1 MIPAPGR
8 HGGDGPAIARQ
19 LGLDPDR
26 IVDLSMT
33 LNPFAPDIAAL
44 ARRHLSALRQY
55 PDVTHATAALAHAIG
70 IDPARLLLTNG
81 GSEAITL
88 VSHVLGGTVA
98 AEPEFSLHPRGD
110 DGPRWRSNPNNPTGR
125 LAGPDEH
132 ADVWDEAF
140 FPLAT
145 GRWTRGDD
153 DGAVVVG
160 SLTKLFACPGLRLGY
175 ALSDD
180 VERFAVAQPAWS
192 VNGLALALLPEL
204 LDAADLD
211 GWRAAIAVRREQLAA
226 LLRHHDIDPQPSD
239 APWLIAEAPGLRER
253 LAPSGVVVRDCASF
267 GLPGH
272 VRIGVPDDDGLARLA
287 EALSC
292 AGP

>member
-1 MIPAPGR
+1 MIPTPGR
-8 HGGDGPAIARQ
+8 HGGDGPAIARA
-19 LGLDPDR
+19 LGLDPNR

-33 LNPFAPDIAAL
+33 LNPFAPDVAAL
-44 ARRHLSALRQY
+44 ARRHLTALRHY
-55 PDVTHATAALAHAIG
+55 PDVTHAKAALAHAIG
-70 IDPARLLLTNG
+70 TDPARLLITNG

-88 VSHVLGGTVA
+88 VTLVLGGTVA
-98 AEPEFSLHPRGD
+98 AEPEFSLHPRGG
-110 DGPRWRSNPNNPTGR
+110 GPRWRSNPNNPTGR
-125 LAGPDEH
+125 LAGPDER
-132 ADVWDEAF
+132 AEVWDEAF

-145 GRWTRGDD
+145 GRWTRGD

-175 ALSDD
+175 ALADD

-192 VNGLALALLPEL
+192 VNGLAIAVLPGL

-211 GWRAAIAVRREQLAA
+211 GWRTAIAVRREQLAG
-226 LLRHHDIDPQPSD
+226 LLRRHHIDPQPSD

-253 LAPSGVVVRDCASF
+253 LAPAGVIVRDCASF

-272 VRIGVPDDDGLARLA
+272 VRIAVPDDDGLERLA

-292 AGP
+292 TGP

>member
-8 HGGDGPAIARQ
+8 HGGDGLAIARQ
-19 LGLDPDR
+19 LGLDPHR
-26 IVDLSMT
+26 VVDLSMT

-44 ARRHLSALRQY
+44 ARRHLTALRHY

-81 GSEAITL
+81 GSEAIAL

-98 AEPEFSLHPRGD
+98 AEPEFALHPRGD
-110 DGPRWRSNPNNPTGR
+110 GGPRWRSNPHNPTGR
-125 LAGPDEH
+125 LAGPDER

-140 FPLAT
+140 FPLTT
-145 GRWTRGDD
+145 GRWTRGD

-175 ALSDD
+175 ALADD

-192 VNGLALALLPEL
+192 VNGLALAVLPEL
-204 LDAADLD
+204 LEAADLD
-211 GWRAAIAVRREQLAA
+211 GWSTAIAVGREQLTG
-226 LLRHHDIDPQPSD
+226 LLRRHHIDPQPSE
-239 APWLIAEAPGLRER
+239 APWLIAEAPGLRAR
-253 LAPSGVVVRDCASF
+253 LAPAGVIVRDCASF

-272 VRIGVPDDDGLARLA
+272 VRIAVPDDDGLARLA
-287 EALSC
+287 QALTC
-292 AGP
+292 TAP